1 MERLKARLVI
11 REDIQKEGTDFSET
25 YSPLVKMTTIR
36 CLLTIAVKQG
46 RNISQ
51 LDVNNAFLHGK
62 IDEEDF
68 IKFPIGMQSLSSQ
81 HVCKLKKSL
90 YGLRQASRQWYS
102 KFAEALNFKGFCS
115 SLNDYSLFFKK
126 SRTNISI
133 LAVYVDD
140 IILTGN
146 NEAELV
152 QLKSSCIQNL
162 SLKIWEFTLFSRT

>member
-1 MERLKARLVI
+1 M
-11 REDIQKEGTDFSET
+11 
-25 YSPLVKMTTIR
+25 
-36 CLLTIAVKQG
+36 
-46 RNISQ
+46 
-51 LDVNNAFLHGK
+51 
-62 IDEEDF
+62 
-68 IKFPIGMQSLSSQ
+68 KFPIGMQSPSSQ

-102 KFAEALNFKGFCS
+102 KLAEALNSKGFCS

-126 SRTNISI
+126 SETNISI

-152 QLKSSCIQNL
+152 QLKEFLHSEFK
-162 SLKIWEFTLFSRT
+162 LKDLGDLHYFLGLEILREPTGIIVSQRKFTLEL